1 MPPPRVR
8 FVDSLSL
15 TTADSFSSRTDYL
28 EEGLTPHL
36 LDISRRGIVSASDV
50 SSGQRSLGGTLTV
63 VAFLSERN
71 TCALPSRPSPSQI
84 TGPFS
89 PASIPPRTES
99 SPTIFTIRR
108 SIESLSIPNRA
119 KVGTA
124 TGGVASRC
132 VCSAQG
138 VNQELQTD
146 KVFPVRAAAVGDG
159 GQERAPFSGPD
170 VAWTAGA
177 QGRHV
182 ADVVVP
188 FCEPLELPQEGRQ
201 GGEMAR

>member
-1 MPPPRVR
+1 MPPPRVP
-8 FVDSLSL
+8 FVGALSL

-50 SSGQRSLGGTLTV
+50 SNAQRSLGGTLTII
-63 VAFLSERN
+63 AFPSARN
-71 TCALPSRPSPSQI
+71 TCALPSRPLPSRI

-89 PASIPPRTES
+89 PASTPPCTAL
-99 SPTIFTIRR
+99 SPTTFTIRR
-108 SIESLSIPNRA
+108 SIKSLSIPNRA

-146 KVFPVRAAAVGDG
+146 EVFPVRAAAVGDG
-159 GQERAPFSGPD
+159 GQERAPLGGAD

-177 QGRHV
+177 QRRHV
-182 ADVVVP
+182 ADIVVP
-188 FCEPLELPQEGRQ
+188 FREPLELPQEGRQ